1 MMTEGR
7 NVDRLSRR
15 SRASLVTRTL
25 WLGFAAGLLAM
36 ATVVTAADSPA
47 IPGVVKE
54 RPTSGRFVETANGFL
69 VPYEQKIPG
78 TDVTFTMQPI
88 PGGRFRC
95 GSPASETKR
104 TPDEGPDFEVELP
117 PFWMATHEITWAE
130 YKQFMSLH
138 DPLKKMAAEKT
149 RPITPELQPWVI
161 TVPSKLYDPSFT
173 YQLGEEPRQPAI
185 TMSQYAAKQYSKW
198 LSGLTGQIYRLPTEA
213 EWEYAC
219 RAGTTTAYSFGDDP
233 QALKEHAWYL
243 GNSKDTTHLVGQ
255 KKPNPWGLYDMHGN
269 VAEWVLDE
277 YQAESYGRHQ
287 SKAVTGAQAVVWP
300 TKLYP
305 RAIRGGSW
313 DDDPDRLRSAARRG
327 SHDDDWRGEDPNLP
341 KSPWWFTSAPSLT
354 VGFRIVRPLAATTP
368 AERAQF
374 WDADIASIR
383 DDTTRR
389 IDKDGRGAR
398 GIADPE
404 VLKYLK

>member
-1 MMTEGR
+1 MTMIGR
-7 NVDRLSRR
+7 QSLMEQRLASRR
-15 SRASLVTRTL
+15 LTAVAMIMILLGTGASSSSGGAEP
-25 WLGFAAGLLAM
+25 LGI
-36 ATVVTAADSPA
+36 VREKPA
-47 IPGVVKE
+47 
-54 RPTSGRFVETANGFL
+54 SGRYVETAQGFL

-78 TDVTFTMQPI
+78 TEISFTMQPI
-88 PGGRFRC
+88 PGGKFRC
-95 GSPASETKR
+95 GSPASEAKR
-104 TPDEGPDFEVELP
+104 SADEGPTFTVEVP

-130 YKQFMSLH
+130 YKQFMALH
-138 DPLKKMAAEKT
+138 DPFKRIAAEKT

-173 YQLGEEPRQPAI
+173 YQLGEAPQLPAI
-185 TMSQYAAKQYSKW
+185 TMSQYAAKQYTKW
-198 LSGLTGQIYRLPTEA
+198 LSGLTGQVYRLPTEV

-233 QALKEHAWYL
+233 QLLKEYAWYL
-243 GNSKDTTHLVGQ
+243 GNSKDATHPVGQ
-255 KKPNPWGLYDMHGN
+255 KKPNPWGLHDMHGN

-277 YQAESYGRHQ
+277 FQEDAYQKLAGKVVSDKE
-287 SKAVTGAQAVVWP
+287 AVVWP

-305 RAIRGGSW
+305 RSIRGGSW

-327 SHDDDWRGEDPNLP
+327 SHDDDWRGEDPNVP

-354 VGFRIVRPLAATTP
+354 VGFRFVRPLVATTP
-368 AERAQF
+368 EERVRF
-374 WDADIASIR
+374 WDADIESIR
-383 DDTTRR
+383 EDTTRR

-404 VLKYLK
+404 LPKYLK